1 MDLEKTMIVAGIGC
15 RSNVTDTEVHAA
27 IRAALATHHIDAGDL
42 EALAV
47 PEQKTGE
54 PAIHKAAQMLKLVVL
69 VIGQAELTRAGERA
83 STHSDRSLQ
92 ATGAPSASEAAALAA
107 IGPRGKLLGP
117 RVAVGP
123 VTCALATDEVLP

>member
-1 MDLEKTMIVAGIGC
+1 MIVAGLGC
-15 RSNVTDTEVHAA
+15 RTGVSEAQVLAA
-27 IRAALATHHIDAGDL
+27 IRAALGAHRIEAIDL

-47 PEQKTGE
+47 PEQKTDE
-54 PAIHKAAQMLKLVVL
+54 PAIHQAAQTLKLVVL
-69 VIGQAELTRAGERA
+69 VIGQGELQTAGERTLTR
-83 STHSDRSLQ
+83 SERSLD

-123 VTCALATDEVLP
+123 VTCALASNGVLP